1 MLVFSFQPSLQELT
15 LTLGVNG
22 PFLYRFVIVT
32 FLSVYFQGVLQ
43 VERKLGGRLLDQPKQ
58 ILFQFGGGNLCLS
71 LEELGPGWRCKLAAN
86 YQVSYSLFK
95 DKSLTSS
102 THLSR
107 HLLYLCFSHGQLLLQ
122 LFFIL

>member
-22 PFLYRFVIVT
+22 PLLYRSVIVT

-58 ILFQFGGGNLCLS
+58 ILSS
-71 LEELGPGWRCKLAAN
+71 LEVEICACLWKSWSRLEVQTCSQLSGKL
-86 YQVSYSLFK
+86 
-95 DKSLTSS
+95 
-102 THLSR
+102 
-107 HLLYLCFSHGQLLLQ
+107 FSFQGQISHFL
-122 LFFIL
+122 